1 MKPAGRVLGTLTG
14 YGTYYS
20 EVDGEAL
27 DLGPPVLRT
36 LRTFVNT
43 DRAFQA
49 WRRHARDEM
58 AGAPA
63 GLLES
68 RSG

>member
-1 MKPAGRVLGTLTG
+1 MLTA
-14 YGTYYS
+14 YGTSYG
-20 EVDGEAL
+20 EVVGEAT
-27 DLGPPVLRT
+27 DLWPPLVQA

-49 WRRHARDEM
+49 WRRHARDAV

-63 GLLES
+63 GRLES
-68 RSG
+68 RNG